1 MAGRE
6 DRRARPGVAGLRR
19 PGHSV
24 VGATMNSPI
33 WQRLKALRLN
43 SLAEGSARLIHRAIK
58 LLEIPA
64 PEAPQWVRRITVME
78 REIMLPIRA
87 VGILMIYSFYFT
99 RWISTAYVDFDV
111 AEEAVESFFWVYVGV
126 NVVVAG
132 ILLAMNRMPLA
143 LMQWVVFAMIL
154 VDGLFLSALTLVT
167 GGYHSFLYWLFLA
180 LIVRSAVS
188 IPRATS
194 QILLNLTI
202 IACYVLAGVI
212 EISIATNLQEQ
223 FRATAAMH
231 RLPRR
236 SYSFSERSSSPQTLG
251 PPSPAQTNQ
260 AQAPPTPRPPSD
272 TYLPSDWDEQQGL
285 SLGLSGAADDRSE
298 EHTSE

>member
-78 REIMLPIRA
+78 REIMLPIKA

-132 ILLAMNRMPLA
+132 ILLAMNRLPLA
-143 LMQWVVFAMIL
+143 LVQWAVFAMIL
-154 VDGLFLSALTLVT
+154 IDGLFLSALTLVT
-167 GGYHSFLYWLFLA
+167 GGYQSFLYWLFLG

-188 IPRATS
+188 VPRATS

-202 IACYVLAGVI
+202 VTCYVLAGII
-212 EISIATNLQEQ
+212 EISIASNLEEH
-223 FRATAAMH
+223 FRAQAAIDGSS
-231 RLPRR
+231 RR
-236 SYSFSERSSSPQTLG
+236 ELQMRRTGRRPDSPGQGT
-251 PPSPAQTNQ
+251 QTNTLRR
-260 AQAPPTPRPPSD
+260 ALPISRDPMDPSASMD
-272 TYLPSDWDEQQGL
+272 QYEETSREIFGL
-285 SLGLSGAADDRSE
+285 S
-298 EHTSE
+298 